1 MTTRINRLS
10 VYSLLFIL
18 LFGLAFRVSAQEKA
32 SVSAGIGI
40 PELLNVGLRYR
51 FDRTQAGLS
60 IGSMPVHSNEGIL
73 SVCGNFK
80 YNVGDPSP
88 LTQVRPWYGKIGINY
103 LRDKNDYKIDEYF
116 YLNPRIGREFNLSR
130 KMGMELDL
138 GAIIM
143 LNHAETIRQTSNGWD
158 IAVEFPVLPSIGIS
172 LFYRL

>member
-1 MTTRINRLS
+1 M
-10 VYSLLFIL
+10 
-18 LFGLAFRVSAQEKA
+18 SAQEKF
-32 SVSAGIGI
+32 SLSGGIGL
-40 PELLNVGLRYR
+40 PELLNAGIRYR
-51 FDRTQAGLS
+51 FDRAQLGFS
-60 IGSMPVHSNEGIL
+60 IGSMPVRSNEGIL

-138 GAIIM
+138 GAIIL
-143 LNHAETIRQTSNGWD
+143 LNHAETIRQTSDGWD
-158 IAVEFPVLPSIGIS
+158 FAVEFPVLPSIGIS